1 MVKVLVAGDVLGRID
16 LLYSRIKK
24 LQSKGQHFA
33 CVFCVGAFFPNDNS
47 DCPDWNKYKTGE
59 ETIPLQT
66 YILGPSTVSE
76 SRFYAG
82 LDNGGDLCEL
92 ITCLGRCGLYKTLDG
107 LRIGYLSGSSNK
119 TDQNYAVQDN
129 AHLKFK
135 SLINPNDSTVDIF
148 ISSSWP
154 MGISNLGNSPDDP
167 ALLEAGNIDVARSSR
182 ELKPRYHFSGSE
194 CKHYERRP
202 YKNHTQLPKITRFIA
217 LANVGN
223 KNKEKYLYAFNINPD
238 ESITKVPDDV
248 TQCPF
253 PEEKK

>member
-1 MVKVLVAGDVLGRID
+1 MF
-16 LLYSRIKK
+16 SRIKK
-24 LQSKGQHFA
+24 LQSKGQNFS

-119 TDQNYAVQDN
+119 NDQNYAVQEN
-129 AHLKFK
+129 ANLKFK
-135 SLINPNDSTVDIF
+135 SLINPNDSTGKVGCVLNEKRMIISVDIF

-182 ELKPRYHFSGSE
+182 ELKPR
-194 CKHYERRP
+194 
-202 YKNHTQLPKITRFIA
+202 
-217 LANVGN
+217 
-223 KNKEKYLYAFNINPD
+223 
-238 ESITKVPDDV
+238 
-248 TQCPF
+248 
-253 PEEKK
+253 

>member
-1 MVKVLVAGDVLGRID
+1 MTFYTGEWPYCEPGTNPS
-16 LLYSRIKK
+16 YPSRIKK
-24 LQSKGQHFA
+24 LQSKGQNFS

-119 TDQNYAVQDN
+119 NDQNYAVQEN
-129 AHLKFK
+129 ANLKFK
-135 SLINPNDSTVDIF
+135 SLINPNDSTGKTDYYETNSKNYISVDIF

-182 ELKPRYHFSGSE
+182 ELKPRWV
-194 CKHYERRP
+194 
-202 YKNHTQLPKITRFIA
+202 NTT
-217 LANVGN
+217 
-223 KNKEKYLYAFNINPD
+223 
-238 ESITKVPDDV
+238 
-248 TQCPF
+248 
-253 PEEKK
+253 